1 MRRWF
6 AAIVGIAMV
15 ALGCGSPAT
24 AESPAVVGGGLT
36 ALPAVAFGPD
46 LLRNG
51 GFETTL
57 DDGVP
62 AGWSGGPGWSADRSV
77 RRSGRVSYRRSTGS
91 PSVAQTIVVPP
102 GTYTLS
108 AWVKTEGVGSG
119 RASGL
124 RLTFDARLV
133 LIRPPGSNTTAGL
146 QREP

>member
-6 AAIVGIAMV
+6 AAVIGTAML

-24 AESPAVVGGGLT
+24 AESPTLIGGGLT

-51 GFETTL
+51 GFETL

-62 AGWSGGPGWSADRSV
+62 AGWSAGGGWSADRSV
-77 RRSGRVSYRRSTGS
+77 RRSGAFSYRRSTGS
-91 PSVAQTIVVPP
+91 PSVAQTLVVQP

-108 AWVKTEGVGSG
+108 AWVKTEGVPPWG
-119 RASGL
+119 RKAW
-124 RLTFDARLV
+124 
-133 LIRPPGSNTTAGL
+133 TAGWL
-146 QREP
+146 VKVSVKVAPMVMPLGKSWLK